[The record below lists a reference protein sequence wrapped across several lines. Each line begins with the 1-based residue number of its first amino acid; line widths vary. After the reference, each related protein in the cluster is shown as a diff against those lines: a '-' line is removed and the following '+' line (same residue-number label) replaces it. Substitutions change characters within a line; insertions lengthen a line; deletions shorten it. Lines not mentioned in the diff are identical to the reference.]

1 MKMPRRFR
9 RDRHPIERL
18 GTSEDVARAALFLPS
33 MFARV
38 SSRPCRK
45 SLMSETSHPQR
56 GLHLRRSFGK
66 NAKRTPSSCTFL
78 LRRGE
83 RRPCQQGR
91 ALAKLSEHDCGERG
105 HAGQRIRRSAP
116 IVLSSSCENATDTS

>member
-1 MKMPRRFR
+1 MKMPCRFR
-9 RDRHPIERL
+9 RDMHPIKRL

-56 GLHLRRSFGK
+56 GLHLRREFRQECEKDLELLHIPAAARRASTMPT
-66 NAKRTPSSCTFL
+66 RPSA
-78 LRRGE
+78 RE
-83 RRPCQQGR
+83 AQR
-91 ALAKLSEHDCGERG
+91 A
-105 HAGQRIRRSAP
+105 
-116 IVLSSSCENATDTS
+116 